1 MSLSTLLLAAYFIL
15 VGLSLLGI
23 LAVSNTVLGIIA
35 LVVGIIILVDGLH
48 PVTIWHRNQA

>member
-1 MSLSTLLLAAYFIL
+1 MSLTNLLLAAYFIL

-35 LVVGIIILVDGLH
+35 LIVGIIILVDGFH
-48 PVTIWHRNQA
+48 PITWNRRSA